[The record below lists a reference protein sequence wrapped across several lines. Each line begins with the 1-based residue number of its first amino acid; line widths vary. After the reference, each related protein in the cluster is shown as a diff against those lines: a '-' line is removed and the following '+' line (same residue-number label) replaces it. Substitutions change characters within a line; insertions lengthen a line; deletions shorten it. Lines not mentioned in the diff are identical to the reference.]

1 MGYHISS
8 FQPHPSPSVLSVFP
22 VRCRGSEPNLCG
34 CRRASSSNDKMD
46 EQKLK
51 KGGVEKMKSLD
62 ADAGKC
68 MEIKDMFRIM
78 QQMNVGNSNN
88 SEFLIMLYP
97 NQL

>member
-1 MGYHISS
+1 
-8 FQPHPSPSVLSVFP
+8 
-22 VRCRGSEPNLCG
+22 
-34 CRRASSSNDKMD
+34 
-46 EQKLK
+46 
-51 KGGVEKMKSLD
+51 MKSLD
-62 ADAGKC
+62 ADAGEC